1 MTNGCTLLRDMI
13 LILALS
19 KNIHRIYP
27 MTLDRMERFGEMSVQ
42 NIPQTSSQQLDIHP
56 SI

>member
-1 MTNGCTLLRDMI
+1 MTNGCTLPRDMI